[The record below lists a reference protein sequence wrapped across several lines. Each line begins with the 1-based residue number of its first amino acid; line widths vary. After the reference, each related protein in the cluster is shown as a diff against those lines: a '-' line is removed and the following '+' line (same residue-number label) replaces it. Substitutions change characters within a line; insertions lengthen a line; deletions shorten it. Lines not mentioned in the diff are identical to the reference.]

1 MKVSRELYN
10 QARMIC
16 NAYLTGEEIQED
28 SGSGWEEPET
38 VSGDQM
44 IALNSSHYQYRVKP

>member
-28 SGSGWEEPET
+28 SGSG
-38 VSGDQM
+38 
-44 IALNSSHYQYRVKP
+44 